1 MGKHSL
7 TGPAGPEATVPPPGQ
22 PLTAPRRTGLNAI
35 ARGGALNLVGAGVSA
50 VVGVLLVVV
59 ITRGLPRREAGVFF
73 ALTSVFLIA
82 QVLAGLGTQTGLVYF
97 IARMR
102 SLRRTE
108 RVAAFQRVAFLPVV
122 AVSLLATLV
131 LGLCAPAIA
140 RIVGGGAHTPTAAVL
155 VLAVLLPMSAL
166 SDSLLAATRGH
177 ATMMPTVAVEKIGR
191 PLVQLG
197 LVAAVVVGGGSLAL
211 LAGAWALP
219 WVASAVLGGWLLS
232 RLGRSLAPH
241 RDDDSSISQ
250 TAREFW
256 RFTGPRAISSV
267 AQLVLQRFDIVLVTV
282 LIGPAQA
289 AVYTAATR
297 FLVVGQ
303 FASVAI
309 ANAAQPR
316 LAELLALDERA
327 SAKAVYQSATAWT
340 VTLTWP
346 MYLLCAIFANVVLA
360 VFGRGYDAGQTVIVV
375 LAAAMLFAT
384 ACGMVDVMLNMA
396 GRTYWTMA
404 NAVTAMVAM
413 IGVDLLLI
421 PRLGI
426 LGAAIGWAIA
436 LLLQNILPLS
446 QLLAVLR
453 LHPFGRAT
461 LLSAALCITCF
472 GIVPGI
478 GRLVWPGNVAADLAT
493 VVVGAVAFAAG
504 CLRWRRLL
512 DLPGLG
518 ALRPGRVR
526 RPDAVRAE
534 LSSAGG

>member
-1 MGKHSL
+1 MGKHSV
-7 TGPAGPEATVPPPGQ
+7 TGPTSPLAAEPSPEQQLA
-22 PLTAPRRTGLNAI
+22 APRRPGLNAI

-59 ITRGLPRREAGVFF
+59 VTRGLPRRDAGVFF

-108 RVAAFQRVAFLPVV
+108 RVAAFQRVAFVPVV
-122 AVSLLATLV
+122 GVSLLATLV
-131 LGLCAPAIA
+131 LAFCAPAIA
-140 RIVGGGAHTPTAAVL
+140 RMVGGSHGPTTAVL
-155 VLAVLLPMSAL
+155 VLAVLLPVSAL

-177 ATMMPTVAVEKIGR
+177 ATMVPTVAVEKIGR

-197 LVAAVVVGGGSLAL
+197 LVAAVVIGGGSLAL

-219 WVASAVLGGWLLS
+219 WAASAIIAGWLLR
-232 RLGRSLAPH
+232 RLSRSLATP
-241 RDDDSSISQ
+241 RDAGVPISQ

-256 RFTGPRAISSV
+256 AFTGPRAISSV

-316 LAELLALDERA
+316 LAELLAVDERA
-327 SAKAVYQSATAWT
+327 SAKAVYKSATAWT

-360 VFGRGYDAGQTVIVV
+360 VFGRGYAAGQTVIVV

-384 ACGMVDVMLNMA
+384 ASGMVDVVLNMA

-436 LLLQNILPLS
+436 LLLQNILPLT
-446 QLLAVLR
+446 QLFVVLR

-461 LLSAALCITCF
+461 LTSAALCVTCF

-478 GRLVWPGNVAADLAT
+478 GRLVWPGSVVADVAAVL
-493 VVVGAVAFAAG
+493 VGSAAFVTL
-504 CLRWRRLL
+504 CLRWRTLL

-518 ALRPGRVR
+518 ALRPRRIR
-526 RPDAVRAE
+526 RPEAIRAE
-534 LSSAGG
+534 LSSAEG